1 MATDERVKYGNALV
15 THYLKLWKE
24 KYPGVQKTFNRYAM
38 KWPMMDV
45 VDSVGFE
52 RGKEL
57 LTYYFRTS
65 HSGHD
70 FQWFIYNFDKLER
83 AMLDRVED
91 EEKKARMRA
100 ETAARVAEW
109 ERRQRESRSE
119 VD

>member
-1 MATDERVKYGNALV
+1 MADERVKYGNALV
-15 THYLKLWKE
+15 THYLKLWNE

-65 HSGHD
+65 HSSHD
-70 FQWFIYNFDKLER
+70 FQWFVYNFDKLDAAMVER
-83 AMLDRVED
+83 RLD
-91 EEKKARMRA
+91 EEKKAIMRA
-100 ETAARVAEW
+100 ATKARVEEW
-109 ERRQRESRSE
+109 ERRQSEPRSQI
-119 VD
+119 D